1 MEAVFTHIRILRPDE
16 VAEILRLSK
25 PRIYQLAEEGK
36 IASIRIGK
44 SIRFQWEDVQVFI
57 RAQRRET
64 RET

>member
-1 MEAVFTHIRILRPDE
+1 MEAAFTHMRILRPEE
-16 VAEILRLSK
+16 VAATLRLSK
-25 PRIYQLAEEGK
+25 PRIYQLAKEGK

>member
-1 MEAVFTHIRILRPDE
+1 MEAAFTQIRILRPEE

-44 SIRFQWEDVQVFI
+44 SIRFQWDDVQVFI
-57 RAQRRET
+57 RAHRREM

>member
-1 MEAVFTHIRILRPDE
+1 MEAALPHIRILRPDE

-44 SIRFQWEDVQVFI
+44 SIRFQLDDVQTFI
-57 RAQRRET
+57 RTQRRET

>member
-1 MEAVFTHIRILRPDE
+1 MEPAFTHIRILRPEE
-16 VAEILRLSK
+16 VAKILRLSK